1 MLHLSRLIGRPVRDS
16 GADTIGVIDDLIA
29 AVGTSHPPITGLV
42 VRTGRR
48 RIYLGWSSVEQMTAG
63 GATISA
69 TRVNISRFR
78 RREDEILLKG
88 DLLDKQIVD
97 IDGRKVVRAND
108 VILDFV
114 EGAMRLVA
122 VDVGAA
128 GLLRRLGLPDRWV
141 ERLSGER
148 SRVASYI
155 DWEDVDPLGST
166 IASVRLRVPHAG
178 LSELHPAD
186 LASIVDQLTPRD
198 RADIFNT
205 LDDEVAAEALEEL
218 EPETRTDLLED
229 LEPERAADLL
239 EEMSPDEAADAVA
252 ELSPL
257 SRREILRLMAKEE
270 RDDVQELLAHPERS
284 AGGLMTTEHV
294 ALRPQATVADALAAI
309 RRHQPDAEVAF
320 AVYVVDGKRRLLGEV
335 TLRDLVLAAP
345 STSVGELMDDEP
357 VAVELLAHS
366 DEVARVVTRYGLVA
380 LPVVDATHRL
390 MGVITVSDALW
401 DVLPEEWR
409 REMPRRLHADS
420 FAATGPQ
427 GLPTR
432 APARRS
438 TKSSAQSR
446 KPTSRKRGGVKRV

>member
-1 MLHLSRLIGRPVRDS
+1 MLHLSRLIGQPVRDS
-16 GADTIGVIDDLIA
+16 SADTIGVIDDLIA

-48 RIYLGWSSVEQMTAG
+48 RIYLGWGSVERMDAA
-63 GATISA
+63 GATILA

-122 VDVGAA
+122 VDVGTA
-128 GLLRRLGLPDRWV
+128 GLLRRLGLPDNWIN
-141 ERLSGER
+141 RLSGEQ

-186 LASIVDQLTPRD
+186 LATIVDQLTPRD
-198 RADIFNT
+198 RADIFNS
-205 LDDEVAAEALEEL
+205 LVEEVAAEALEE
-218 EPETRTDLLED
+218 

-257 SRREILRLMAKEE
+257 SRKEILRLMTKEE
-270 RDDVQELLAHPERS
+270 RDDVQELLAHPEKS

-294 ALRPQATVADALAAI
+294 ALRPQATVAEALAAI
-309 RRHQPDAEVAF
+309 RRHEPDAEVAF

-345 STSVGELMDDEP
+345 NTTVGELMEDEP

-380 LPVVDATHRL
+380 LPVVDANHRL

-420 FAATGPQ
+420 LAAAGPQ
-427 GLPTR
+427 ELPTR
-432 APARRS
+432 TTAKRGAKAPAKPR
-438 TKSSAQSR
+438 KGQSR
-446 KPTSRKRGGVKRV
+446 KKSSVKRG

>member
-16 GADTIGVIDDLIA
+16 SADAIGVIDDLIA

-48 RIYLGWSSVEQMTAG
+48 RIYLGWSNVERMDAA

-69 TRVNISRFR
+69 SRVNISRFR
-78 RREDEILLKG
+78 RRDDEILLKG

-122 VDVGAA
+122 VDVGTA
-128 GLLRRLGLPDRWV
+128 GLLRRLGLPDGWV
-141 ERLSGER
+141 DRLSGEQ
-148 SRVASYI
+148 SRVASFI

-186 LASIVDQLTPRD
+186 LATIVDQLTPRD
-198 RADIFNT
+198 RADIFST
-205 LDDEVAAEALEEL
+205 LDEEVAAEALEEL

-229 LEPERAADLL
+229 LEPERVADLL

-252 ELSPL
+252 ELSPV
-257 SRREILRLMAKEE
+257 SRKEILRLMTKEE
-270 RDDVQELLAHPERS
+270 RDDVQELLAHPEKS

-309 RRHQPDAEVAF
+309 RRHEPDAEVAF
-320 AVYVVDGKRRLLGEV
+320 AVYVVDGRRRLLGEV

-345 STSVGELMDDEP
+345 ETKVGDLMEDEP

-366 DEVARVVTRYGLVA
+366 DEVARVVTRYDLVA
-380 LPVVDATHRL
+380 VPVVDARRRL
-390 MGVITVSDALW
+390 MGVITVGDALW

-420 FAATGPQ
+420 LAATATEDQ
-427 GLPTR
+427 AAR
-432 APARRS
+432 VAPRRGAKGAGRSSTSARK
-438 TKSSAQSR
+438 KS
-446 KPTSRKRGGVKRV
+446 PVKRV